1 MESHKFPI
9 LISPSLTIS
18 LSIHNNN
25 NVGRLTMLPITVLS
39 ACLSIGLSAYL
50 PHCPSVCLSVRLPSV
65 FPPHNLHHTL
75 SLSVHLH
82 LTTSQSHNIHWSLDT
97 HNSISFDYSN
107 CQVQY
112 SCVCVCVHWPVD
124 SLFSINHLVDIG
136 GDVDS
141 GDQNN
146 DNNNESEYSIIH
158 LHHCNFM
165 LFALSHTRVNYL
177 HRTTTHKHTNSYTYN
192 HTLTHLSIHTQ
203 TLWNTLIHS
212 AIHSLTH
219 SFTQSLT
226 HSISHSLI
234 YSLTHSLNHPI
245 NQSIN

>member
-9 LISPSLTIS
+9 LISSSLTIS
-18 LSIHNNN
+18 LSIHNN

-97 HNSISFDYSN
+97 HNSISFDYSH

-112 SCVCVCVHWPVD
+112 SCVCVCVCALTSWLT
-124 SLFSINHLVDIG
+124 LF
-136 GDVDS
+136 
-141 GDQNN
+141 
-146 DNNNESEYSIIH
+146 
-158 LHHCNFM
+158 
-165 LFALSHTRVNYL
+165 
-177 HRTTTHKHTNSYTYN
+177 
-192 HTLTHLSIHTQ
+192 
-203 TLWNTLIHS
+203 
-212 AIHSLTH
+212 
-219 SFTQSLT
+219 
-226 HSISHSLI
+226 
-234 YSLTHSLNHPI
+234 
-245 NQSIN
+245 NQSPCRYRWRCWQWWSKQRK